1 MSRLCRR
8 SRKAGCKALSYD
20 TLISVRRSEHNKVFC
35 TDQEC
40 RRGLSSARPLLSRSI
55 SSLALVSTPAL
66 TLRFS
71 SWLSTHVVADFPEV
85 CVTRL
90 PILIYIRLFYS
101 DTAKRKHP
109 STSQGPR
116 DEDVR
121 SRAHEDALSRSA
133 LCIIDTLVNSLLQAQ
148 VFPSLSNFVKQGN
161 RALTVLIATVEGCSE
176 YMASVIA

>member
-1 MSRLCRR
+1 MRRLWGEEGTQIFRGDVAVVKQIK
-8 SRKAGCKALSYD
+8 SGCKALSFD

-85 CVTRL
+85 RVTRL
-90 PILIYIRLFYS
+90 PILIYI
-101 DTAKRKHP
+101 
-109 STSQGPR
+109 
-116 DEDVR
+116 
-121 SRAHEDALSRSA
+121 
-133 LCIIDTLVNSLLQAQ
+133 
-148 VFPSLSNFVKQGN
+148 
-161 RALTVLIATVEGCSE
+161 
-176 YMASVIA
+176 